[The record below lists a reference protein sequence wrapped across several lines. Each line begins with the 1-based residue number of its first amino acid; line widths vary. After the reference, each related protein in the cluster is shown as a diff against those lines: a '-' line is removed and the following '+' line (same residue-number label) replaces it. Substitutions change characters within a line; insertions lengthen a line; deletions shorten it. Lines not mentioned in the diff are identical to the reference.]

1 MAKQYR
7 GMIMDQFRQAI
18 LDSDMTRYEMSKQT
32 GVDNASLSRF
42 VHGERGLSE
51 EALNSLGEL
60 LNLEIVVHLHLLCG
74 GTP

>member
-51 EALNSLGEL
+51 EALNSLGKL
-60 LNLEIVVHLHLLCG
+60 LNLEIVVRKKQKG
-74 GTP
+74 R

>member
-1 MAKQYR
+1 
-7 GMIMDQFRQAI
+7 MDQFRQAV

-60 LNLEIVVHLHLLCG
+60 LNLEIVVRKKQKG
-74 GTP
+74 R

>member
-60 LNLEIVVHLHLLCG
+60 LNLEIVVRKKQKG
-74 GTP
+74 R